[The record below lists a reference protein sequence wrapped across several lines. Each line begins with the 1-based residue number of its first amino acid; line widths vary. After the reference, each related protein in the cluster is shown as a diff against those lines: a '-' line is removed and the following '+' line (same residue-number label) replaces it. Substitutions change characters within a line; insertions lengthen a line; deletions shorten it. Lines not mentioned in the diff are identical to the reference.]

1 MIKRL
6 AYVASRFLFTLS
18 ENAVKA
24 KEIRNFYI
32 NEEQSVYLLS
42 HHDAKKH
49 RQWLNICI
57 KKLTNLGYSDVEM
70 IGSGA
75 FGFVFAGLDEHN
87 QPWVFKFSRITLAQS
102 VRDRLEDEAYMLSQ
116 VNNLLVPKF
125 YGFERIKK
133 QGILMMARALGE
145 DLEKVSLKRGRFSA
159 AAITDLALKL
169 RNVLIDLRNH
179 KNGISPQP
187 IVHGDIKPSNLVW
200 NEATQG
206 LSLVDW
212 GSSVYA
218 QIDSDGD
225 PVTSNFMDL
234 MSGDLSSTNARM
246 GDVYFIGDE
255 QMSGAKSSPRFDE
268 QGVASTLYALASAQ
282 SCRFGAQVIPAS
294 SLGLPMELA
303 KVIDG
308 MLSKEKHIRDGAG
321 DYFMRNMPTMAKAYL
336 PQLNIHKNIKAHIPF
351 WFGTDT
357 ELPDTVVYSSRK
369 QFLRQADHKQQLL
382 DVNDA
387 QLDRYYKEFLFDTG
401 DTEKA
406 FLASISRLA
415 KYPVV
420 GGLSFHWKE
429 ESLYVESSLIMHDES
444 LADAF
449 TQAVNNTV
457 MLAQGI
463 NQKGLFK
470 CCLFDARKTIQ
481 LERDGTGAFKFEQ
494 LPELEYEVMNLKSS
508 DVTRPHSYFE
518 DGKDPDEQLQ
528 LPKKVIKCVFE
539 LNQIHHTGCIIF
551 EALPDRMKIHHY
563 YRLLDAN
570 KEDEFKRLLNKLMQY
585 AVSITDVGV
594 AGFMKLPYKN
604 TREFSLC
611 EKQADFF
618 YPKDPKRF
626 EA

>member
-1 MIKRL
+1 MK
-6 AYVASRFLFTLS
+6 T
-18 ENAVKA
+18 

-57 KKLTNLGYSDVEM
+57 KQLTNLGYRDVEM

-75 FGFVFAGLDEHN
+75 FGFVFAGLDHQN
-87 QPWVFKFSRITLAQS
+87 LPWVFKFSRITLAQS
-102 VRDRLEDEAYMLSQ
+102 VRDRLEDEAFMLSQ
-116 VNNLLVPKF
+116 VDNPLVPKF
-125 YGFERIKK
+125 YAFERIKK
-133 QGILMMARALGE
+133 QGILMMARAMGE
-145 DLEKVSLKRGRFSA
+145 DLEKISLKKGRFSA
-159 AAITDLALKL
+159 ATITDLALKL

-179 KNGISPQP
+179 KNGLSPQP

-200 NEATQG
+200 DETASA

-218 QIDSDGD
+218 QMDSDAN
-225 PVTSNFMDL
+225 PIASNIMDL
-234 MSGDLSSTNARM
+234 MSGDLSTTNARM

-308 MLSKEKHIRDGAG
+308 MLSKDKTVRDGAG
-321 DYFMRNMPTMAKAYL
+321 DYFMRNMPSMAKAYL
-336 PQLNIHKNIKAHIPF
+336 PELNLAEDDRAQIPF
-351 WFGTDT
+351 WFGSAD

-369 QFLRQADHKQQLL
+369 QFLRQADHNQQLL

-415 KYPVV
+415 KYPAV

-429 ESLYVESSLIMHDES
+429 DSLFIESSLIMHDES
-444 LADAF
+444 LGAAF
-449 TQAVNNTV
+449 TQAINNTV

-463 NQKGLFK
+463 SQKGLFK

-494 LPELEYEVMNLKSS
+494 LPELDYEVMNLASS

-563 YRLLDAN
+563 YRLLDAS
-570 KEDEFKRLLNKLMQY
+570 KEVEFKRLLNKLMQY

-604 TREFSLC
+604 TREFGLC
-611 EKQADFF
+611 DQQPELFF
-618 YPKDPKRF
+618 PKDPKRYD
-626 EA
+626 A

>member
-1 MIKRL
+1 M
-6 AYVASRFLFTLS
+6 
-18 ENAVKA
+18 KA

-42 HHDAKKH
+42 HRDAKKH

-57 KKLTNLGYSDVEM
+57 KQLSALGYKNVEM

-75 FGFVFAGLDEHN
+75 FGFVFAGNDEN
-87 QPWVFKFSRITLAQS
+87 ALPWVFKFSRITLAQS

-116 VNNLLVPKF
+116 INNPLVPTF
-125 YGFERIKK
+125 YAFERIKK
-133 QGILMMARALGE
+133 QGILMMARAIGE
-145 DLEKVSLKRGRFSA
+145 DLEKVSLKKGRFSA
-159 AAITDLALKL
+159 AHIMQLAVRL

-179 KNGISPQP
+179 KNGLTPQP

-200 NEATQG
+200 DEQSDA

-218 QIDSDGD
+218 QVDSKGE
-225 PVTSNFMDL
+225 PIASNFMDL
-234 MSGDLSSTNARM
+234 MSGDLSTTNARM
-246 GDVYFIGDE
+246 GDVYFIGDA
-255 QMSGAKSSPRFDE
+255 QMSGEQSSPRFDE

-282 SCRFGAQVIPAS
+282 SCRFGAQAIPAS
-294 SLGLPMELA
+294 SLGLPKELA
-303 KVIDG
+303 NVIDG
-308 MLSKEKHIRDGAG
+308 MLSKNKTIRDGAG
-321 DYFMRNMPTMAKAYL
+321 DYFIRNITKMAKAYL
-336 PQLNIHKNIKAHIPF
+336 PELKKAEPRPAIPY
-351 WFGTDT
+351 WFGKGDK
-357 ELPDTVVYSSRK
+357 PDTVVYSSRK
-369 QFLRQADHKQQLL
+369 QFLRQADHNQQLL

-420 GGLSFHWKE
+420 GGLSFHWKD
-429 ESLYVESSLIMHDES
+429 ESVFVESSLIMHDES
-444 LADAF
+444 LKTAF
-449 TQAVNNTV
+449 TDAINNTV
-457 MLAQGI
+457 MLAQAI
-463 NQKGLFK
+463 SQKGLFK

-481 LERDGTGAFKFEQ
+481 LERDGTGAFKFDN
-494 LPELEYEVMNLKSS
+494 LPELDYEVVSMKANEIA
-508 DVTRPHSYFE
+508 RPHSYFE

-528 LPKKVIKCVFE
+528 LPKKVIRCVFE

-563 YRLLDAN
+563 YRLLDES
-570 KEDEFKRLLNKLMQY
+570 KELEFKRLLNKLMQY
-585 AVSITDVGV
+585 AVNITDVGV

-611 EKQADFF
+611 KKQPENFF
-618 YPKDPKRF
+618 PKNPKLL
-626 EA
+626 AQ

>member
-1 MIKRL
+1 L
-6 AYVASRFLFTLS
+6 
-18 ENAVKA
+18 KA

-42 HHDAKKH
+42 HRDAKKH

-57 KKLTNLGYSDVEM
+57 KQLTLLGYKKVEM

-75 FGFVFAGLDEHN
+75 FGFVFAGDDEHGL
-87 QPWVFKFSRITLAQS
+87 PWVFKFSRITLAQS

-116 VNNLLVPKF
+116 IKNPLVPTF

-133 QGILMMARALGE
+133 QGILMMARAIGE
-145 DLEKVSLKRGRFSA
+145 DLEKVSLKQGRLPA
-159 AAITDLALKL
+159 AKIMSLAVKL
-169 RNVLIDLRNH
+169 RNVLLDLRRH
-179 KNGISPQP
+179 KNGLSPQP

-200 NEATQG
+200 DENEKQ

-218 QIDSDGD
+218 QVDEQGNPIA
-225 PVTSNFMDL
+225 SNFMDL
-234 MSGDLSSTNARM
+234 MSGDLSTTNARM
-246 GDVYFIGDE
+246 GDVYFIGDA
-255 QMSGAKSSPRFDE
+255 QMSGEKSSPRFDE

-282 SCRFGAQVIPAS
+282 SCRFGAQAIPAS
-294 SLGLPMELA
+294 SLMLPKELA
-303 KVIDG
+303 NVIDG
-308 MLSKEKHIRDGAG
+308 MLSKERLVRDKAG
-321 DYFMRNMPTMAKAYL
+321 DYFMRNIETMAKAYL
-336 PQLNIHKNIKAHIPF
+336 PQLPKTETKAAIPF
-351 WFGTDT
+351 WFSQDP
-357 ELPDTVVYSSRK
+357 EPETVVYSSRK

-420 GGLSFHWKE
+420 GGLSFHWKD
-429 ESLYVESSLIMHDES
+429 ESLYVESSLIMHDET
-444 LADAF
+444 LATAF
-449 TQAVNNTV
+449 TDAVNNTV
-457 MLAQGI
+457 MLAQAI
-463 NQKGLFK
+463 SQKGLFK

-481 LERDGTGAFKFEQ
+481 LERDGTGAFKFNQ
-494 LPELEYEVMNLKSS
+494 LPELDYEVVNVKAS

-563 YRLLDAN
+563 YRLLDAS
-570 KEDEFKRLLNKLMQY
+570 KEVEFKRLLNKLMQY
-585 AVSITDVGV
+585 AVNITDVGV

-604 TREFSLC
+604 TREFGLC
-611 EKQADFF
+611 EQHQQLL
-618 YPKDPKRF
+618 P
-626 EA
+626 

>member
-1 MIKRL
+1 M
-6 AYVASRFLFTLS
+6 
-18 ENAVKA
+18 KA

-42 HHDAKKH
+42 HRDAKKH

-57 KKLTNLGYSDVEM
+57 KQLTLLGYKKVEM

-75 FGFVFAGLDEHN
+75 FGFVFAGDDEHGL
-87 QPWVFKFSRITLAQS
+87 PWVFKFSRITLAQS

-116 VNNLLVPKF
+116 IKNPLVPTF

-133 QGILMMARALGE
+133 QGILMMARAIGE
-145 DLEKVSLKRGRFSA
+145 DLEKVSLKQGRLPA
-159 AAITDLALKL
+159 AKIMSLAVKL
-169 RNVLIDLRNH
+169 RNVLLDLRRH
-179 KNGISPQP
+179 KNGLSLQP

-200 NEATQG
+200 DENEKQ

-218 QIDSDGD
+218 QVDEQGNPIA
-225 PVTSNFMDL
+225 SNFMDL
-234 MSGDLSSTNARM
+234 MSGDLSTTNARM
-246 GDVYFIGDE
+246 GDVYFIGDA
-255 QMSGAKSSPRFDE
+255 QMSGEKSSPRFDE

-282 SCRFGAQVIPAS
+282 SCRFGAQAIPAS
-294 SLGLPMELA
+294 SLMLPKELA
-303 KVIDG
+303 NVIDG
-308 MLSKEKHIRDGAG
+308 MLSKERSVRDRAG
-321 DYFMRNMPTMAKAYL
+321 DYFMRNIETMAKAYL
-336 PQLNIHKNIKAHIPF
+336 PQLPKTETKAAIPF
-351 WFGTDT
+351 WFSQDP
-357 ELPDTVVYSSRK
+357 EPETVVYSSRK

-420 GGLSFHWKE
+420 GGLSFHWKD
-429 ESLYVESSLIMHDES
+429 ESLYVESSLIMHDET
-444 LADAF
+444 LATAF
-449 TQAVNNTV
+449 TDAVNNTV
-457 MLAQGI
+457 MLAQAI
-463 NQKGLFK
+463 SQKGLFK

-481 LERDGTGAFKFEQ
+481 LERDGTGAFKFNQ
-494 LPELEYEVMNLKSS
+494 LPELDYEVVNVKAS

-563 YRLLDAN
+563 YRLLDAS
-570 KEDEFKRLLNKLMQY
+570 KEVEFKRLLNKLMQY
-585 AVSITDVGV
+585 AVNITDVGV

-604 TREFSLC
+604 TREFGLC
-611 EKQADFF
+611 EQQPSNY
-618 YPKDPKRF
+618 YPKNPKQLLN
-626 EA
+626 

>member
-1 MIKRL
+1 M
-6 AYVASRFLFTLS
+6 
-18 ENAVKA
+18 KA

-42 HHDAKKH
+42 HRDAKKH

-57 KKLTNLGYSDVEM
+57 KQLTLLGYKKVEV

-75 FGFVFAGLDEHN
+75 FGFVFAGDDEHGL
-87 QPWVFKFSRITLAQS
+87 PWVFKFSRITLAQS

-116 VNNLLVPKF
+116 IKNPLVPTF

-133 QGILMMARALGE
+133 QGILMMARAIGE
-145 DLEKVSLKRGRFSA
+145 DLEKVSLKQGRLPA
-159 AAITDLALKL
+159 AKIMSLAVKL
-169 RNVLIDLRNH
+169 RNVLLDLRRH
-179 KNGISPQP
+179 KNGLSPQP

-200 NEATQG
+200 DENEKQ

-218 QIDSDGD
+218 QVDEQGNPIA
-225 PVTSNFMDL
+225 SNFMDL
-234 MSGDLSSTNARM
+234 MSGDLSTTNARM
-246 GDVYFIGDE
+246 GDVYFIGDA
-255 QMSGAKSSPRFDE
+255 QMSGEKSSPRFDE

-282 SCRFGAQVIPAS
+282 SCRFGAQAIPAS
-294 SLGLPMELA
+294 SLMLPKELA
-303 KVIDG
+303 NVIDG
-308 MLSKEKHIRDGAG
+308 MLSKERLVRDKAG
-321 DYFMRNMPTMAKAYL
+321 DYFMRNIETMAKAYL
-336 PQLNIHKNIKAHIPF
+336 PQLPKTETKAAIPF
-351 WFGTDT
+351 WFSQDP
-357 ELPDTVVYSSRK
+357 EPETVVYSSRK

-420 GGLSFHWKE
+420 GGLSFHWKD
-429 ESLYVESSLIMHDES
+429 ESLYVESSLIMHDET
-444 LADAF
+444 LATAF
-449 TQAVNNTV
+449 TDAVNNTV
-457 MLAQGI
+457 MLAQAI
-463 NQKGLFK
+463 SQKGLFK

-481 LERDGTGAFKFEQ
+481 LERDGTGAFKFNQ
-494 LPELEYEVMNLKSS
+494 LPELDYEVVNVKAS

-563 YRLLDAN
+563 YRLLDAS
-570 KEDEFKRLLNKLMQY
+570 KEVEFKRLLNKLMQY
-585 AVSITDVGV
+585 AVNITDVGV

-604 TREFSLC
+604 TREFGLC
-611 EKQADFF
+611 EQQPSNY
-618 YPKDPKRF
+618 YPKNPKQLLN
-626 EA
+626 

>member
-1 MIKRL
+1 MK
-6 AYVASRFLFTLS
+6 T
-18 ENAVKA
+18 KA
-24 KEIRNFYI
+24 IRNFYI

-57 KKLTNLGYSDVEM
+57 KQLTNLGYRDVEM

-75 FGFVFAGLDEHN
+75 FGFVFAGLDH
-87 QPWVFKFSRITLAQS
+87 QKLPWVFKFSRITLAQS
-102 VRDRLEDEAYMLSQ
+102 VRDRLEDEAFMLSQ
-116 VNNLLVPKF
+116 VDNPLVPKF
-125 YGFERIKK
+125 YAFERIKK
-133 QGILMMARALGE
+133 QGILMMARAMGE
-145 DLEKVSLKRGRFSA
+145 DLEKISLKKGRFSA
-159 AAITDLALKL
+159 ATITDLALKL
-169 RNVLIDLRNH
+169 RNVLIDLRSH
-179 KNGISPQP
+179 KNGLSPQP

-200 NEATQG
+200 DETARA

-218 QIDSDGD
+218 QMDSDAN
-225 PVTSNFMDL
+225 PIASNIMDL
-234 MSGDLSSTNARM
+234 MSGDLSTTNARM

-308 MLSKEKHIRDGAG
+308 MLSKDKTVRDGAG
-321 DYFMRNMPTMAKAYL
+321 DYFMRNMPSMAKAYL
-336 PQLNIHKNIKAHIPF
+336 PELNLTEDVRAQIPF
-351 WFGTDT
+351 WFGSAD

-369 QFLRQADHKQQLL
+369 QFLRQADHNQQLL

-415 KYPVV
+415 KYPAV

-429 ESLYVESSLIMHDES
+429 DSLFIESSLIMHDES
-444 LADAF
+444 LGNAF

-463 NQKGLFK
+463 SQKGLFK

-494 LPELEYEVMNLKSS
+494 LPELDYEVMNLASS

-563 YRLLDAN
+563 YRLLDAS
-570 KEDEFKRLLNKLMQY
+570 KEVEFKRLLNKLMQY

-604 TREFSLC
+604 TREFGLC
-611 EKQADFF
+611 DQQPELFF
-618 YPKDPKRF
+618 PKDPKRYD
-626 EA
+626 A

>member
-18 ENAVKA
+18 ENVVKA

-116 VNNLLVPKF
+116 VNNPLVPKF

-145 DLEKVSLKRGRFSA
+145 DLEKVSLKKGRFSA

-218 QIDSDGD
+218 QIDSHGD

-255 QMSGAKSSPRFDE
+255 QMSGAKSSPCFDE

-481 LERDGTGAFKFEQ
+481 LERDGTGAFKFDQ
-494 LPELEYEVMNLKSS
+494 LPELDYEVMNLKSS
-508 DVTRPHSYFE
+508 DITRPHSYFE

-563 YRLLDAN
+563 YRLLDAA
-570 KEDEFKRLLNKLMQY
+570 KETEFKRLLDKLMQY

-626 EA
+626 ET

>member
-1 MIKRL
+1 MK
-6 AYVASRFLFTLS
+6 T
-18 ENAVKA
+18 

-57 KKLTNLGYSDVEM
+57 KQLTNLGYRDVEM

-75 FGFVFAGLDEHN
+75 FGFVFAGLDHQN
-87 QPWVFKFSRITLAQS
+87 LPWVFKFSRITLAQS
-102 VRDRLEDEAYMLSQ
+102 VRDRLEDEAFMLSQ
-116 VNNLLVPKF
+116 VDNPLVPKF
-125 YGFERIKK
+125 YAFERIKK
-133 QGILMMARALGE
+133 QGILMMARAMGE
-145 DLEKVSLKRGRFSA
+145 DLEKISLKKGRFSA
-159 AAITDLALKL
+159 ATITDLALKL

-179 KNGISPQP
+179 KNGLSPQP

-200 NEATQG
+200 DETASA

-218 QIDSDGD
+218 QMDSDAN
-225 PVTSNFMDL
+225 PIASNIMDL
-234 MSGDLSSTNARM
+234 MSGDLSTTNARM

-308 MLSKEKHIRDGAG
+308 MLSKDKTVRDGAG
-321 DYFMRNMPTMAKAYL
+321 DYFMRNMPAMAKAYL
-336 PQLNIHKNIKAHIPF
+336 PELNLAEDSKAQIPF
-351 WFGTDT
+351 WFGNAD

-369 QFLRQADHKQQLL
+369 QFLRQADHNQQLL

-415 KYPVV
+415 KYPAV

-429 ESLYVESSLIMHDES
+429 DSLFIESSLIMHDES
-444 LADAF
+444 LGAAF
-449 TQAVNNTV
+449 TQAINNTV

-463 NQKGLFK
+463 SQKGLFK

-494 LPELEYEVMNLKSS
+494 LPELDYEVMNLSSS

-563 YRLLDAN
+563 YRLLDAS
-570 KEDEFKRLLNKLMQY
+570 KEAEFKRLLNKLMQY

-604 TREFSLC
+604 TREFGLC
-611 EKQADFF
+611 DQQPELFF
-618 YPKDPKRF
+618 PKDPKRYD
-626 EA
+626 A

>member
-1 MIKRL
+1 M
-6 AYVASRFLFTLS
+6 
-18 ENAVKA
+18 KA

-42 HHDAKKH
+42 HRDAKKH

-57 KKLTNLGYSDVEM
+57 KQLTLLGYKKVEM

-75 FGFVFAGLDEHN
+75 FGFVFAGDDEHGL
-87 QPWVFKFSRITLAQS
+87 PWVFKFSRITLAQS

-116 VNNLLVPKF
+116 IKNPLVPTF

-133 QGILMMARALGE
+133 QGILMMARAIGE
-145 DLEKVSLKRGRFSA
+145 DLEKVSLKQGRLPA
-159 AAITDLALKL
+159 AKIMSLAVKL
-169 RNVLIDLRNH
+169 RNVLLDLRRH
-179 KNGISPQP
+179 KNGLSPQP

-200 NEATQG
+200 DENEKQ

-218 QIDSDGD
+218 QVDEQGNPIA
-225 PVTSNFMDL
+225 SNFMDL
-234 MSGDLSSTNARM
+234 MSGDLSTTNARM
-246 GDVYFIGDE
+246 GDVYFIGDA
-255 QMSGAKSSPRFDE
+255 QMSGEKSSPRFDE

-282 SCRFGAQVIPAS
+282 SCRFGAQAIPAS
-294 SLGLPMELA
+294 SLMLPKELA
-303 KVIDG
+303 SVIDG
-308 MLSKEKHIRDGAG
+308 MLSKERLVRDKAG
-321 DYFMRNMPTMAKAYL
+321 DYFMRNIETMAKAYL
-336 PQLNIHKNIKAHIPF
+336 PQLPKTETKAAIPF
-351 WFGTDT
+351 WFSQDP
-357 ELPDTVVYSSRK
+357 EPETVVYSSRK

-420 GGLSFHWKE
+420 GGLSFHWKD
-429 ESLYVESSLIMHDES
+429 ESLYVESSLIMHDET
-444 LADAF
+444 LATAF
-449 TQAVNNTV
+449 TDAVNNTV
-457 MLAQGI
+457 MLAQAI
-463 NQKGLFK
+463 SQKGLFK

-481 LERDGTGAFKFEQ
+481 LERDGTGAFKFNQ
-494 LPELEYEVMNLKSS
+494 LPELDYEVVNVKAS

-563 YRLLDAN
+563 YRLLDAS
-570 KEDEFKRLLNKLMQY
+570 KEVEFKRLLNKLMQY
-585 AVSITDVGV
+585 AVNITDVGV

-604 TREFSLC
+604 TREFGLC
-611 EKQADFF
+611 EQQPSNY
-618 YPKDPKRF
+618 YPKNPKQLLN
-626 EA
+626 

>member
-1 MIKRL
+1 M
-6 AYVASRFLFTLS
+6 
-18 ENAVKA
+18 KA

-42 HHDAKKH
+42 HRDAKKH

-57 KKLTNLGYSDVEM
+57 KQLTLLGYKKVEM

-75 FGFVFAGLDEHN
+75 FGFVFAGDDEHGL
-87 QPWVFKFSRITLAQS
+87 PWVFKFSRITLAQS

-116 VNNLLVPKF
+116 IKNPLVPTF

-133 QGILMMARALGE
+133 QGILMMARAIGE
-145 DLEKVSLKRGRFSA
+145 DLEKVSLKQGRLSA
-159 AAITDLALKL
+159 ANIMNLAVKL
-169 RNVLIDLRNH
+169 RDVLLDLRRH
-179 KNGISPQP
+179 KNGLSPQP

-200 NEATQG
+200 DENTKQ

-218 QIDSDGD
+218 QVDEQGNPIA
-225 PVTSNFMDL
+225 SNFMDL
-234 MSGDLSSTNARM
+234 MSGDLSTTNARM
-246 GDVYFIGDE
+246 GDVYFIGDA
-255 QMSGAKSSPRFDE
+255 QMSGEKSSPRFDE

-282 SCRFGAQVIPAS
+282 SCRFGAQAIPAS
-294 SLGLPMELA
+294 SLMLPKELA
-303 KVIDG
+303 NVIDG
-308 MLSKEKHIRDGAG
+308 MLSKERLVRDKAG
-321 DYFMRNMPTMAKAYL
+321 DYFMRNIKTMAKAYL
-336 PQLNIHKNIKAHIPF
+336 PQLPKAETKAAIPF
-351 WFGTDT
+351 WFSQDP
-357 ELPDTVVYSSRK
+357 EPETVVYSSRK

-420 GGLSFHWKE
+420 GGLSFHWKDD
-429 ESLYVESSLIMHDES
+429 SLYVESSLIMHDET
-444 LADAF
+444 LATAF
-449 TQAVNNTV
+449 TDAVNNTV
-457 MLAQGI
+457 MLAQAI
-463 NQKGLFK
+463 SQKGLFK

-481 LERDGTGAFKFEQ
+481 LERDGTGAFKFNQ
-494 LPELEYEVMNLKSS
+494 LPELYYEVVNVNASE
-508 DVTRPHSYFE
+508 VTRPHSYFE

-563 YRLLDAN
+563 YRLLDAS
-570 KEDEFKRLLNKLMQY
+570 KEVEFKRLLNKLMQY
-585 AVSITDVGV
+585 AVNITDVGV

-604 TREFSLC
+604 TREFALC
-611 EKQADFF
+611 EQQPNNY
-618 YPKDPKRF
+618 YPKNPKQLLN
-626 EA
+626 

>member
-1 MIKRL
+1 
-6 AYVASRFLFTLS
+6 VQ
-18 ENAVKA
+18 A

-57 KKLTNLGYSDVEM
+57 KKLTLLGYENVEM

-75 FGFVFAGLDEHN
+75 FGFVFAGHDDTGL
-87 QPWVFKFSRITLAQS
+87 PWVFKFSRITLAQS
-102 VRDRLEDEAYMLSQ
+102 IRDRLEDEAYMLSQ
-116 VNNLLVPKF
+116 INNPLVPEF
-125 YGFERIKK
+125 YAFERIKK
-133 QGILMMARALGE
+133 QGILMMARAMGE
-145 DLEKVSLKRGRFSA
+145 DLEKVSLKKGRIGA
-159 AAITDLALKL
+159 AKIMTLAVRL
-169 RNVLIDLRNH
+169 RNVLLDLRNH
-179 KNGISPQP
+179 NTGITAQP

-200 NEATQG
+200 DEASDA

-218 QIDSDGD
+218 QIDSDGN
-225 PVTSNFMDL
+225 PIASNFMDL
-234 MSGDLSSTNARM
+234 MSADLSTTNARM
-246 GDVYFIGDE
+246 GDVYFIGE
-255 QMSGAKSSPRFDE
+255 AQMSGEQSSPRFDE
-268 QGVASTLYALASAQ
+268 QGVAATLYALASAQ
-282 SCRFGAQVIPAS
+282 SCRFGVDVIPAS
-294 SLGLPMELA
+294 SLGLPIELA

-308 MLSKEKHIRDGAG
+308 MLSKNKQVRDSAG
-321 DYFMRNMPTMAKAYL
+321 DYFMRNITSMAKVYL
-336 PQLNIHKNIKAHIPF
+336 PELPKKVVKAAIPF
-351 WFGTDT
+351 WFSYD
-357 ELPDTVVYSSRK
+357 EEPETVVYSSRK

-415 KYPVV
+415 KYPAV
-420 GGLSFHWKE
+420 GGLSFHWKD
-429 ESLYVESSLIMHDES
+429 ESLFVESSLILYNET
-444 LADAF
+444 LAAAF
-449 TQAVNNTV
+449 TDAVNNTV
-457 MLAQGI
+457 MLAQAI
-463 NQKGLFK
+463 SQKGLFK

-481 LERDGTGAFKFEQ
+481 LERDRTGAFKFES
-494 LPELEYEVMNLKSS
+494 LPELDFETVNVNAS

-551 EALPDRMKIHHY
+551 EALPDRLKIHHY
-563 YRLLDAN
+563 YRLLDAS
-570 KEDEFKRLLNKLMQY
+570 KEDEFRRLLNKLMQY
-585 AVSITDVGV
+585 AVNITDVGV

-611 EKQADFF
+611 EQQGNHY
-618 YPKDPKRF
+618 YPKNPKVTL
-626 EA
+626 

>member
-1 MIKRL
+1 MQ
-6 AYVASRFLFTLS
+6 
-18 ENAVKA
+18 A

-57 KKLTNLGYSDVEM
+57 KKLTLLGYENVEM

-75 FGFVFAGLDEHN
+75 FGFVFAGQDDTGL
-87 QPWVFKFSRITLAQS
+87 PWVFKFSRITLAQS
-102 VRDRLEDEAYMLSQ
+102 IRDRLEDEAYMLSQ
-116 VNNLLVPKF
+116 INNPLVPEF
-125 YGFERIKK
+125 YAFERIKK
-133 QGILMMARALGE
+133 QGILMMARAMGE
-145 DLEKVSLKRGRFSA
+145 DLEKVSLKKGRIGA
-159 AAITDLALKL
+159 AKIMTLAVRL
-169 RNVLIDLRNH
+169 RNVLLDLRNH
-179 KNGISPQP
+179 NTGITAQP

-200 NEATQG
+200 DEASDA

-218 QIDSDGD
+218 QIDSDGN
-225 PVTSNFMDL
+225 PIASNFMDL
-234 MSGDLSSTNARM
+234 MSADLSTTNARM
-246 GDVYFIGDE
+246 GDVYFIGE
-255 QMSGAKSSPRFDE
+255 AQMSGEQSSPRFDE
-268 QGVASTLYALASAQ
+268 QGVAATLYALASAQ
-282 SCRFGAQVIPAS
+282 SCRFGVDVIPAS
-294 SLGLPMELA
+294 SLGLPIELA

-308 MLSKEKHIRDGAG
+308 MLSKNKQVRNSAG
-321 DYFMRNMPTMAKAYL
+321 DYFMRNITSMAKAYL
-336 PQLNIHKNIKAHIPF
+336 PELPKKVVKAAIPF
-351 WFGTDT
+351 WFSYD
-357 ELPDTVVYSSRK
+357 EEPETVVYSSRK

-415 KYPVV
+415 KYPAV
-420 GGLSFHWKE
+420 GGLSFHWKD
-429 ESLYVESSLIMHDES
+429 ESLFVESSLILYNET
-444 LADAF
+444 LAAAF
-449 TQAVNNTV
+449 TDAVNNTV
-457 MLAQGI
+457 MLAQAI
-463 NQKGLFK
+463 SQKGLFK

-481 LERDGTGAFKFEQ
+481 LERDRTGAFKFES
-494 LPELEYEVMNLKSS
+494 LPELDFETVNVNAS

-551 EALPDRMKIHHY
+551 EALPDRLKIHHY
-563 YRLLDAN
+563 YRLLDAS
-570 KEDEFKRLLNKLMQY
+570 KEDEFRRLLNKLMQY
-585 AVSITDVGV
+585 AVNITDVGV

-611 EKQADFF
+611 EQQSNHY
-618 YPKDPKRF
+618 YPKNPKMTL
-626 EA
+626 

>member
-1 MIKRL
+1 M
-6 AYVASRFLFTLS
+6 
-18 ENAVKA
+18 KA

-42 HHDAKKH
+42 HRDAKKH
-49 RQWLNICI
+49 RQWLNICM
-57 KKLTNLGYSDVEM
+57 KQLTLLGYKNVEM

-75 FGFVFAGLDEHN
+75 FGFVFAGDDDNGL
-87 QPWVFKFSRITLAQS
+87 PWVFKFSRITLAQS

-116 VNNLLVPKF
+116 INNPLIPKF
-125 YGFERIKK
+125 YGFERVKK
-133 QGILMMARALGE
+133 QGILMMARAIGE
-145 DLEKVSLKRGRFSA
+145 DLEKVSLKQGRLSA
-159 AAITDLALKL
+159 AKIMNLAVKL
-169 RNVLIDLRNH
+169 RNVLLDLRHH

-200 NEATQG
+200 DENAKQ

-218 QIDSDGD
+218 QVDEQGNPIA
-225 PVTSNFMDL
+225 SNFMDL
-234 MSGDLSSTNARM
+234 MSGDLSTTNARM
-246 GDVYFIGDE
+246 GDVYFIGDA
-255 QMSGAKSSPRFDE
+255 QMSGEKSSPRFDE

-282 SCRFGAQVIPAS
+282 SCRFGAQAIPAS
-294 SLGLPMELA
+294 SLGLPKELA

-308 MLSKEKHIRDGAG
+308 MLSKERSVRDKAG
-321 DYFMRNMPTMAKAYL
+321 DYFMRNIETMAKAFL
-336 PQLNIHKNIKAHIPF
+336 PELPKQDTKARIPF
-351 WFGTDT
+351 WFSQDP
-357 ELPDTVVYSSRK
+357 EPETVVYSSRK

-420 GGLSFHWKE
+420 GGLSFHWKDD
-429 ESLYVESSLIMHDES
+429 SLFVESSLIMHEET
-444 LADAF
+444 LANAF
-449 TQAVNNTV
+449 TDAINNTV

-463 NQKGLFK
+463 TQKGLFK

-481 LERDGTGAFKFEQ
+481 LERDGTGAFKFNQ
-494 LPELEYEVMNLKSS
+494 LPELDYEVVNVKASE
-508 DVTRPHSYFE
+508 VTRPHSYFE

-563 YRLLDAN
+563 YRLLDAS
-570 KEDEFKRLLNKLMQY
+570 KEVEFKRLLNKLMQY
-585 AVSITDVGV
+585 AVNITDVGV

-611 EKQADFF
+611 EQQPSNY
-618 YPKDPKRF
+618 YPKNPKQLLN
-626 EA
+626 

>member
-1 MIKRL
+1 MQ
-6 AYVASRFLFTLS
+6 
-18 ENAVKA
+18 A

-57 KKLTNLGYSDVEM
+57 KKLTLLGYENVEM

-75 FGFVFAGLDEHN
+75 FGFVFAGHDDTGL
-87 QPWVFKFSRITLAQS
+87 PWVFKFSRITLAQS
-102 VRDRLEDEAYMLSQ
+102 IRDRLEDEAYMLSQ
-116 VNNLLVPKF
+116 INNPLVPEF
-125 YGFERIKK
+125 YAFERIKK
-133 QGILMMARALGE
+133 QGILMMARAMGE
-145 DLEKVSLKRGRFSA
+145 DLEKVSLKKGRIGA
-159 AAITDLALKL
+159 AKIMTLAVRL
-169 RNVLIDLRNH
+169 RNVLLDLRNH
-179 KNGISPQP
+179 NTGITAQP

-200 NEATQG
+200 DEASDA

-218 QIDSDGD
+218 QIDSDGN
-225 PVTSNFMDL
+225 PIASNFMDL
-234 MSGDLSSTNARM
+234 MSADLSTTNARM
-246 GDVYFIGDE
+246 GDVYFIGE
-255 QMSGAKSSPRFDE
+255 AQMSGEQSSPRFDE
-268 QGVASTLYALASAQ
+268 QGVAATLYALASAQ
-282 SCRFGAQVIPAS
+282 SCRFGVDVIPAS
-294 SLGLPMELA
+294 SLGLPIELA

-308 MLSKEKHIRDGAG
+308 MLSKNKQVRNSAG
-321 DYFMRNMPTMAKAYL
+321 DYFMRNITNMAKAYL
-336 PQLNIHKNIKAHIPF
+336 PELPKKVVKAAIPF
-351 WFGTDT
+351 WFSYD
-357 ELPDTVVYSSRK
+357 EEPETVVYSSRK

-415 KYPVV
+415 KYPAV
-420 GGLSFHWKE
+420 GGLSFHWKD
-429 ESLYVESSLIMHDES
+429 ESLFVESSLILYNET
-444 LADAF
+444 LAAAF
-449 TQAVNNTV
+449 TDAVNNTV
-457 MLAQGI
+457 MLAQAI
-463 NQKGLFK
+463 SQKGLFK

-481 LERDGTGAFKFEQ
+481 LERDRTGAFKFES
-494 LPELEYEVMNLKSS
+494 LPELDFETVNVNAS

-551 EALPDRMKIHHY
+551 EALPDRLKIHHY
-563 YRLLDAN
+563 YRLLDAS
-570 KEDEFKRLLNKLMQY
+570 KEDEFRRLLNKLMQY
-585 AVSITDVGV
+585 AVNITDVGV

-604 TREFSLC
+604 TREFNLC
-611 EKQADFF
+611 EQQGNHY
-618 YPKDPKRF
+618 YPKNPKITL
-626 EA
+626 

>member
-1 MIKRL
+1 M
-6 AYVASRFLFTLS
+6 
-18 ENAVKA
+18 KA

-42 HHDAKKH
+42 HRDAKKH

-57 KKLTNLGYSDVEM
+57 KQLTLLGYKKVEM

-75 FGFVFAGLDEHN
+75 FGFVFAGDDEHGL
-87 QPWVFKFSRITLAQS
+87 PWVFKFSRITLAQS

-116 VNNLLVPKF
+116 IKNPLVPTF

-133 QGILMMARALGE
+133 QGILMMARAIGE
-145 DLEKVSLKRGRFSA
+145 DLEKISLKQGRLPA
-159 AAITDLALKL
+159 AKIMSLAVKL
-169 RNVLIDLRNH
+169 RNVLLDLRRH
-179 KNGISPQP
+179 KNGLSPQP

-200 NEATQG
+200 DENEKQ

-218 QIDSDGD
+218 QVDEQGNPIA
-225 PVTSNFMDL
+225 SNFMDL
-234 MSGDLSSTNARM
+234 MSGDLSTTNARM
-246 GDVYFIGDE
+246 GDVYFIGDA
-255 QMSGAKSSPRFDE
+255 QMSGEKSSPRFDE

-282 SCRFGAQVIPAS
+282 SCRFGAQAVPAS
-294 SLGLPMELA
+294 SLMLPKELA
-303 KVIDG
+303 NVIDG
-308 MLSKEKHIRDGAG
+308 MLSKERLVRDKAG
-321 DYFMRNMPTMAKAYL
+321 DYFMRNIETMAKAYL
-336 PQLNIHKNIKAHIPF
+336 PQLPKTETKAAIPF
-351 WFGTDT
+351 WFSQDP
-357 ELPDTVVYSSRK
+357 EPETVVYSSRK

-420 GGLSFHWKE
+420 GGLSFHWKD
-429 ESLYVESSLIMHDES
+429 ESLYVESSLIMHDET
-444 LADAF
+444 LATAF
-449 TQAVNNTV
+449 TDAVNNTV
-457 MLAQGI
+457 MLAQAI
-463 NQKGLFK
+463 SQKGLFK

-481 LERDGTGAFKFEQ
+481 LERDGTGAFKFNQ
-494 LPELEYEVMNLKSS
+494 LPELDYEVVNVKASE
-508 DVTRPHSYFE
+508 VTRPHSYFE

-563 YRLLDAN
+563 YRLLDAS
-570 KEDEFKRLLNKLMQY
+570 KEVEFKRLLNKLMQY
-585 AVSITDVGV
+585 AVNITDVGV

-604 TREFSLC
+604 TREFGLC
-611 EKQADFF
+611 EQQPSNY
-618 YPKDPKRF
+618 YPKNPKQLLN
-626 EA
+626 

>member
-1 MIKRL
+1 M
-6 AYVASRFLFTLS
+6 
-18 ENAVKA
+18 KA

-42 HHDAKKH
+42 HRDAKKH

-57 KKLTNLGYSDVEM
+57 KQLTLLGYKKVEM

-75 FGFVFAGLDEHN
+75 FGFVFAGDDEHGL
-87 QPWVFKFSRITLAQS
+87 PWVFKFSRITLAQS

-116 VNNLLVPKF
+116 IKNPLVPTF

-133 QGILMMARALGE
+133 QGILMMARAIGE
-145 DLEKVSLKRGRFSA
+145 DLEKISLKQGRLPA
-159 AAITDLALKL
+159 AKIMSLAVKL
-169 RNVLIDLRNH
+169 RNVLLDLRRH
-179 KNGISPQP
+179 KNGLSPQP

-200 NEATQG
+200 DENEKQ

-218 QIDSDGD
+218 QVDEQGNPIA
-225 PVTSNFMDL
+225 SNFMDL
-234 MSGDLSSTNARM
+234 MSGDLSTTNARM
-246 GDVYFIGDE
+246 GDVYFIGDA
-255 QMSGAKSSPRFDE
+255 QMSGEKSSPRFDE

-282 SCRFGAQVIPAS
+282 SCRFGAQAIPAS
-294 SLGLPMELA
+294 SLMLPKELA
-303 KVIDG
+303 NVIDG
-308 MLSKEKHIRDGAG
+308 MLSKERLVRDKAG
-321 DYFMRNMPTMAKAYL
+321 DYFMRNIETMAKAYL
-336 PQLNIHKNIKAHIPF
+336 PQLPKTETKAAIPF
-351 WFGTDT
+351 WFSQDP
-357 ELPDTVVYSSRK
+357 EPETVVYSSRK

-420 GGLSFHWKE
+420 GGLSFHWKD
-429 ESLYVESSLIMHDES
+429 ESLYVESSLIMHDET
-444 LADAF
+444 LATAF
-449 TQAVNNTV
+449 TDAVNNTV
-457 MLAQGI
+457 MLAQAI
-463 NQKGLFK
+463 SQKGLFK

-481 LERDGTGAFKFEQ
+481 LERDGTGAFKFNQ
-494 LPELEYEVMNLKSS
+494 LPELDYEVVNVKAS

-563 YRLLDAN
+563 YRLLDAS
-570 KEDEFKRLLNKLMQY
+570 KEVEFKRLLNKLMQY
-585 AVSITDVGV
+585 AVNITDVGV

-604 TREFSLC
+604 TREFGLC
-611 EKQADFF
+611 EQQPSNY
-618 YPKDPKRF
+618 YPKNPKQLLN
-626 EA
+626 

>member
-563 YRLLDAN
+563 YRLLDAT

-626 EA
+626 NA

>member
-1 MIKRL
+1 M
-6 AYVASRFLFTLS
+6 
-18 ENAVKA
+18 
-24 KEIRNFYI
+24 
-32 NEEQSVYLLS
+32 LS

-57 KKLTNLGYSDVEM
+57 KQLTNLGYSQVEM

-75 FGFVFAGLDEHN
+75 FGFVFAGLDERKR
-87 QPWVFKFSRITLAQS
+87 PWVFKFSRITLAQS

-116 VNNLLVPKF
+116 VDNPLVPKF
-125 YGFERIKK
+125 YAFERIKK
-133 QGILMMARALGE
+133 QGILMMARATGE
-145 DLEKVSLKRGRFSA
+145 DLEKVSLKKGRFSA
-159 AAITDLALKL
+159 AAITRLALQL

-187 IVHGDIKPSNLVW
+187 MVHGDIKPSNLVW
-200 NEATQG
+200 DETTQG

-218 QIDSDGD
+218 QIDSNGE
-225 PVTSNFMDL
+225 PISSNFMDL
-234 MSGDLSSTNARM
+234 MSGDLSTTNARM

-282 SCRFGAQVIPAS
+282 SCRFGAQVIPVC

-308 MLSKEKHIRDGAG
+308 MLSKDKVIRDGAG
-321 DYFMRNMPTMAKAYL
+321 DYFMRNMPAMAKAYL
-336 PQLNIHKNIKAHIPF
+336 PELNLAEHVRANIPF
-351 WFGTDT
+351 WFGNDE

-369 QFLRQADHKQQLL
+369 QFLRQADHNQQLL

-429 ESLYVESSLIMHDES
+429 ESLFVESSLIMHDES
-444 LADAF
+444 LGHAF
-449 TQAVNNTV
+449 SQAVNNTV

-463 NQKGLFK
+463 HQKGLFK

-494 LPELEYEVMNLKSS
+494 LPELNYEVMNLKSAE
-508 DVTRPHSYFE
+508 VTRPHSYFE

-563 YRLLDAN
+563 YRLLDGT
-570 KEDEFKRLLNKLMQY
+570 KEAQFKRLLNKMMQY

-604 TREFSLC
+604 TREFALC
-611 EKQADFF
+611 DRQPDFF

-626 EA
+626 GA

>member
-1 MIKRL
+1 MQ
-6 AYVASRFLFTLS
+6 
-18 ENAVKA
+18 A

-57 KKLTNLGYSDVEM
+57 KKLTLLGYENVEM

-75 FGFVFAGLDEHN
+75 FGFVFAGHDDAGL
-87 QPWVFKFSRITLAQS
+87 PWVFKFSRITLAQS
-102 VRDRLEDEAYMLSQ
+102 IRDRLEDEAYMLSQ
-116 VNNLLVPKF
+116 INNPLVPEF
-125 YGFERIKK
+125 YAFERIKK
-133 QGILMMARALGE
+133 QGILMMARAMGE
-145 DLEKVSLKRGRFSA
+145 DLEKVSLKKGRIGA
-159 AAITDLALKL
+159 AKIMTLAVRL
-169 RNVLIDLRNH
+169 RNVLLDLRNH
-179 KNGISPQP
+179 NTGITAQP

-200 NEATQG
+200 DEASDA

-218 QIDSDGD
+218 QIDSDGN
-225 PVTSNFMDL
+225 PIASNFMDL
-234 MSGDLSSTNARM
+234 MSADLSTTNARM
-246 GDVYFIGDE
+246 GDVYFIGE
-255 QMSGAKSSPRFDE
+255 AQMSGEQSSPRFDE
-268 QGVASTLYALASAQ
+268 QGVAATLYALASAQ
-282 SCRFGAQVIPAS
+282 SCRFGVDVIPAS
-294 SLGLPMELA
+294 SLGLPIELA

-308 MLSKEKHIRDGAG
+308 MLSKNKQVRDSAG
-321 DYFMRNMPTMAKAYL
+321 DYFMRNITSMAKAYL
-336 PQLNIHKNIKAHIPF
+336 PELPKKVVKAAIPF
-351 WFGTDT
+351 WFSYD
-357 ELPDTVVYSSRK
+357 EEPETVVYSSRK

-415 KYPVV
+415 KYPAV
-420 GGLSFHWKE
+420 GGLSFHWKD
-429 ESLYVESSLIMHDES
+429 ESLFVESSLILYNET
-444 LADAF
+444 LAAAF
-449 TQAVNNTV
+449 TDAVNNTV
-457 MLAQGI
+457 MLAQAI
-463 NQKGLFK
+463 SQKGLFK

-481 LERDGTGAFKFEQ
+481 LERDRTGAFKFES
-494 LPELEYEVMNLKSS
+494 LPELDFETVNVNAS

-551 EALPDRMKIHHY
+551 EALPDRLKIHHY
-563 YRLLDAN
+563 YRLLDAS
-570 KEDEFKRLLNKLMQY
+570 KEDEFRRLLNKLMQY
-585 AVSITDVGV
+585 AVNITDVGV

-611 EKQADFF
+611 EQQGNHY
-618 YPKDPKRF
+618 YPKNPKMTL
-626 EA
+626 

>member
-1 MIKRL
+1 MQ
-6 AYVASRFLFTLS
+6 
-18 ENAVKA
+18 A

-57 KKLTNLGYSDVEM
+57 KKLTLLGYENVEM

-75 FGFVFAGLDEHN
+75 FGFVFAGHDDTGL
-87 QPWVFKFSRITLAQS
+87 PWVFKFSRITLAQS
-102 VRDRLEDEAYMLSQ
+102 IRDRLEDEAYMLSQ
-116 VNNLLVPKF
+116 INNPLVPEF
-125 YGFERIKK
+125 YAFERIKK
-133 QGILMMARALGE
+133 QGILMMARAMGE
-145 DLEKVSLKRGRFSA
+145 DLEKVSLKKGRIGA
-159 AAITDLALKL
+159 AKIMTLAVRL
-169 RNVLIDLRNH
+169 RNVLLDLRNH
-179 KNGISPQP
+179 NTGITAQP

-200 NEATQG
+200 DEASDA

-218 QIDSDGD
+218 QIDSDGN
-225 PVTSNFMDL
+225 PIASNFMDL
-234 MSGDLSSTNARM
+234 MSADLSTTNARM
-246 GDVYFIGDE
+246 GDVYFIGE
-255 QMSGAKSSPRFDE
+255 AQMSGEQSSPRFDE
-268 QGVASTLYALASAQ
+268 QGVAATLYALASAQ
-282 SCRFGAQVIPAS
+282 SCRFGVDVIPAS
-294 SLGLPMELA
+294 SLGLPIELA

-308 MLSKEKHIRDGAG
+308 MLSKNKQVRNSAG
-321 DYFMRNMPTMAKAYL
+321 DYFMRNITNMAKAYL
-336 PQLNIHKNIKAHIPF
+336 PELPKKVVKAAIPF
-351 WFGTDT
+351 WFSYD
-357 ELPDTVVYSSRK
+357 EEPETVVYSSRK

-415 KYPVV
+415 KYPAV
-420 GGLSFHWKE
+420 GGLSFHWKD
-429 ESLYVESSLIMHDES
+429 ESLFVESSLILYNET
-444 LADAF
+444 LAAAF
-449 TQAVNNTV
+449 TDAVNNTV
-457 MLAQGI
+457 MLAQAI
-463 NQKGLFK
+463 SQKGLFK

-481 LERDGTGAFKFEQ
+481 LERDRTGAFKFES
-494 LPELEYEVMNLKSS
+494 LPELDFETVNVNAS

-551 EALPDRMKIHHY
+551 EALPDRLKIHHY
-563 YRLLDAN
+563 YRLLDAS
-570 KEDEFKRLLNKLMQY
+570 KEDEFRRLLNKLMQY
-585 AVSITDVGV
+585 AVNITDVGV

-611 EKQADFF
+611 EQQGNHY
-618 YPKDPKRF
+618 YPKNPKVTL
-626 EA
+626 

>member
-1 MIKRL
+1 MQ
-6 AYVASRFLFTLS
+6 
-18 ENAVKA
+18 A

-57 KKLTNLGYSDVEM
+57 KKLTLLGYENVEM

-75 FGFVFAGLDEHN
+75 FGFVFAGQDDTGL
-87 QPWVFKFSRITLAQS
+87 PWVFKFSRITLAQS
-102 VRDRLEDEAYMLSQ
+102 IRDRLEDEAYMLSQ
-116 VNNLLVPKF
+116 INNPLVPEF
-125 YGFERIKK
+125 YAFERIKK
-133 QGILMMARALGE
+133 QGILMMARAMGE
-145 DLEKVSLKRGRFSA
+145 DLEKVSLKKGRIGA
-159 AAITDLALKL
+159 AKIMTLAVRL
-169 RNVLIDLRNH
+169 RNVLLDLRNH
-179 KNGISPQP
+179 NTGITAQP

-200 NEATQG
+200 DEASDA

-218 QIDSDGD
+218 QIDSDGN
-225 PVTSNFMDL
+225 PIASNFMDL
-234 MSGDLSSTNARM
+234 MSADLSTTNARM
-246 GDVYFIGDE
+246 GDVYFIGE
-255 QMSGAKSSPRFDE
+255 AQMSGEQSSPRFDE
-268 QGVASTLYALASAQ
+268 QGVAATLYALASAQ
-282 SCRFGAQVIPAS
+282 SCRFGVDVIPAS
-294 SLGLPMELA
+294 SLGLPIELA

-308 MLSKEKHIRDGAG
+308 MLSKNKQVRNSAG
-321 DYFMRNMPTMAKAYL
+321 DYFMRNITSMAKAYL
-336 PQLNIHKNIKAHIPF
+336 PELPKKVVKAAIPF
-351 WFGTDT
+351 WFSYD
-357 ELPDTVVYSSRK
+357 EEPETVVYSSRK

-415 KYPVV
+415 KYPAV
-420 GGLSFHWKE
+420 GGLSFHWKD
-429 ESLYVESSLIMHDES
+429 ESLFVESSLILYNET
-444 LADAF
+444 LAAAF
-449 TQAVNNTV
+449 TDAVNNTV
-457 MLAQGI
+457 MLAQAI
-463 NQKGLFK
+463 SQKGLFK

-481 LERDGTGAFKFEQ
+481 LERDRTGAFKFES
-494 LPELEYEVMNLKSS
+494 LPELDFETVNVNAS

-551 EALPDRMKIHHY
+551 EALPDRLKIHHY
-563 YRLLDAN
+563 YRLLDAS
-570 KEDEFKRLLNKLMQY
+570 KEDEFRRLLNKLMQY
-585 AVSITDVGV
+585 AVNITDVGV

-611 EKQADFF
+611 EQQGNHY
-618 YPKDPKRF
+618 YPKNPKVTL
-626 EA
+626 